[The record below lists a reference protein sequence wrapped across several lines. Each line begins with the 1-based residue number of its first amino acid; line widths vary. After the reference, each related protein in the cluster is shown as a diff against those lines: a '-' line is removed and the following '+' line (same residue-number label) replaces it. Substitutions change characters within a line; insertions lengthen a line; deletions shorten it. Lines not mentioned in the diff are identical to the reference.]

1 MDRILFGLR
10 IKKARETAGL
20 SKAELAK
27 RLGMSAAMITYY
39 EKNEKFPG
47 FQNLAKMS
55 EILNVTSDWLLGIEK
70 DEDPSDEEVLMGYS
84 DWFLSTIKTPEE
96 RERAIRIMRKLRAPL
111 KPGPNKEE

>member
-1 MDRILFGLR
+1 MDRTLFGLR
-10 IKKARETAGL
+10 TKKAREAAGL
-20 SKAELAK
+20 SKTKLAK
-27 RLGMSAAMITYY
+27 EIGVSTAMITYY

-70 DEDPSDEEVLMGYS
+70 DEDPSDEEILTGFS

-96 RERAIRIMRKLRAPL
+96 KARAIKAMRKLRTPIE
-111 KPGPNKEE
+111 PDSNKED